1 MPAFALSLALF
12 LLAAPAVA
20 VVGYLFQSIWNPLGG
35 LLKKFATPIAGALE
49 GIEKGAHDLQ
59 GYLRRASRESAQWF
73 LYGDEAKR
81 APGWPLR
88 YVVKPFLAL
97 AICVTLLL
105 IELDLGALG
114 WAAKLGTG
122 GAPDLH
128 LPLALLQGMML
139 PLAGIAFAEAFFDI
153 VDHQP
158 VGPWSS
164 FRRWART
171 SFVASVVESGS
182 PRSRWGT
189 LCVRLRSQSG
199 GPRLRSLARSG
210 RARSRSLA
218 PRRSPPGPSGVRAF
232 GWCGR

>member
-1 MPAFALSLALF
+1 MPAFAVSLALF

-35 LLKKFATPIAGALE
+35 LLRKFATPIAGALK
-49 GIEKGAHDLQ
+49 GIEHGAHDLQ
-59 GYLRRASRESAQWF
+59 GYLRRVSRESAQWF
-73 LYGDEAKR
+73 LYGDESKP

-139 PLAGIAFAEAFFDI
+139 PLVGIAFAEAFFDI
-153 VDHQP
+153 VDHKP

-164 FRRWART
+164 FPGKARAVLAT
-171 SFVASVVESGS
+171 LVGAGLVTGVVANVLFFAW
-182 PRSRWGT
+182 R
-189 LCVRLRSQSG
+189 
-199 GPRLRSLARSG
+199 
-210 RARSRSLA
+210 
-218 PRRSPPGPSGVRAF
+218 F
-232 GWCGR
+232 